1 MNASGPA
8 LASWPREQGHDVFSV
23 FNEARGMID
32 EGIIRKALAEH
43 LDAVAARVL
52 EVLNIKSEDIW
63 ARGNIKG

>member
-1 MNASGPA
+1 M
-8 LASWPREQGHDVFSV
+8 FSV